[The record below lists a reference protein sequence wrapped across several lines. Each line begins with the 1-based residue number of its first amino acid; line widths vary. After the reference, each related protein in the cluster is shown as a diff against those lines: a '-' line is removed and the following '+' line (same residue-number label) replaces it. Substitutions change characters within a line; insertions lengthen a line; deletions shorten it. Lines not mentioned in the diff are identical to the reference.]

1 MRKKADICG
10 HLRTNSDSAKN
21 IVRIFASRSLKYRL
35 ILSKKA
41 KNGFMKMA
49 LPDGSTD
56 D

>member
-1 MRKKADICG
+1 MDKFGQKW
-10 HLRTNSDSAKN
+10 TNLDSAKN

-35 ILSKKA
+35 IFSKKA